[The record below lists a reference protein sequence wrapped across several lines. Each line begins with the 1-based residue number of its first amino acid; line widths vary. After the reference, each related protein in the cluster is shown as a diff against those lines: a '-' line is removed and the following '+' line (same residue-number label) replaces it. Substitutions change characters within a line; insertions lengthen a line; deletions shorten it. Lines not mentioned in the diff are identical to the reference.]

1 MTRPAGVT
9 VSAVVSFIGSV
20 VALLFSVL
28 FVFVASTQAQ
38 PIPNMRGVGYLM
50 AVLAAA
56 MGTLGICT
64 AVGLIR
70 LRPWARTAILVF
82 AGIMAVFSFMG
93 GVVMTMIP
101 LPPTPE
107 LPAAEA
113 TSMRWILIGIYV
125 VPFLIGV
132 WWLIQFNLKATKAA
146 FVSAAPGEPEQRPLV
161 ISIIGWFNIV
171 GGAFTLVAAA
181 MRAPA
186 FAAGVIITGWYA
198 ALFYV
203 FVGAVNAYLG
213 WHLLKLDERAR
224 ILTIWWFAIT
234 IAHTTFLA
242 LSPSS
247 RARMREFQEMMA
259 PEDASASPLD
269 MTTYTVGA
277 MALSALL
284 LAVAIWPLISKKSAF
299 VHAGIDDKG

>member
-9 VSAVVSFIGSV
+9 VSAVVSIIGSV
-20 VALLFSVL
+20 IALLFSVL
-28 FVFVASTQAQ
+28 FVVVVSTQADQ
-38 PIPNMRGVGYLM
+38 TQGLRGAGYLM
-50 AVLAAA
+50 AVFAAA
-56 MGTLGICT
+56 LGTFGIFT
-64 AVGLIR
+64 AMALMR

-93 GVVMTMIP
+93 GVVMTMVP

-107 LPAAEA
+107 LPANAA

-146 FVSAAPGEPEQRPLV
+146 FASAAPGEPEQRPLV

-171 GGAFTLVAAA
+171 GGVFTLGAAA
-181 MRAPA
+181 LRAPA
-186 FAAGVIITGWYA
+186 FAAGVVLTGWYA

-234 IAHTTFLA
+234 IGHTAFLA
-242 LSPSS
+242 LSPTS
-247 RARMREFQEMMA
+247 RARMREFQEMIG
-259 PEDASASPLD
+259 PKGEPASPMD
-269 MTTYTVGA
+269 MTMFTVGS
-277 MALSALL
+277 MVLGALL
-284 LAVAIWPLISKKSAF
+284 LVAAIWPLISKRSAF